1 MSTLPTLIILADPC
15 SWPRKH
21 AALPPEGIHQHEPHS
36 RHDSV
41 PAIEM
46 VRCGMSTGMHV
57 MLVGPTSITTH
68 AQTSLPPD
76 QLITLPGMWS
86 NDYTSQDILVQGLS
100 AAVLASANAPAWIL
114 LPADMPQ
121 PQHTTLT
128 QLADAVMH
136 QHPIAHTEYR
146 CQRGRPVGFSSEFFS
161 ELISLRGER
170 DLHRLQARYPSKAV
184 AVSDPGVVM
193 SLEAY
198 ATSGTTIPHR
208 MAVTDR

>member
-1 MSTLPTLIILADPC
+1 M
-15 SWPRKH
+15 
-21 AALPPEGIHQHEPHS
+21 
-36 RHDSV
+36 
-41 PAIEM
+41 PAIDL

-76 QLITLPGMWS
+76 QLVTLPGIWGHE
-86 NDYTSQDILVQGLS
+86 YTSQDILVQGLS

-114 LPADMPQ
+114 LPADMPKL
-121 PQHTTLT
+121 QHATLT
-128 QLADAVMH
+128 QLADAVIH

-184 AVSDPGVVM
+184 AVSDPGVLM
-193 SLEAY
+193 SLEARASSGAPSHHRTA
-198 ATSGTTIPHR
+198 ATTR
-208 MAVTDR
+208 

>member
-1 MSTLPTLIILADPC
+1 
-15 SWPRKH
+15 
-21 AALPPEGIHQHEPHS
+21 
-36 RHDSV
+36 
-41 PAIEM
+41 M

-76 QLITLPGMWS
+76 QLVTLPGMWS

-184 AVSDPGVVM
+184 VVSDPGVVM
-193 SLEAY
+193 SLEVHAPLGAPAHLKAAA
-198 ATSGTTIPHR
+198 ATR
-208 MAVTDR
+208 